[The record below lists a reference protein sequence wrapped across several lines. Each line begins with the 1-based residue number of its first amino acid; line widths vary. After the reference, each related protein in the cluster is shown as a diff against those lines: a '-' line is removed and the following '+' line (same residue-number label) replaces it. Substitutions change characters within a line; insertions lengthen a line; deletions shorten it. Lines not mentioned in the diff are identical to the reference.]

1 VNVELNVNG
10 VPVQLQDYD
19 FLESYFLSHEPGV
32 YTLRELFGP
41 LWTSFNRPQYYGR
54 WFKQLV
60 DLGIVDH
67 IHIGGKRSNGSME
80 YVIW

>member
-1 VNVELNVNG
+1 MIELNENG
-10 VPVQLQDYD
+10 VPVQMQDYD

-41 LWTSFNRPQYYGR
+41 LWTSVNRPQYYGR
-54 WFKQLV
+54 LFKQLV

-67 IHIGGKRSNGSME
+67 IHIGGKRSNGSIE